1 MAVTGLLYTYSF
13 NGPRSQGVVSKNR
26 GNNAIVNAT
35 SGMPQKFGS
44 SAGGT
49 TFSNMRRLYRNN
61 LFLSNDNRDYNNEHK
76 LSNGRLSGSNDSSQ
90 YIQSRKARA
99 VGKSSMIAN
108 TVSFQGQATPAD
120 SYRNSAL
127 ARVRGGGSVAPKK
140 KGSI

>member
-1 MAVTGLLYTYSF
+1 MQQVECLKNLDLLQVEQHFLTCEDCIEIIF
-13 NGPRSQGVVSKNR
+13 
-26 GNNAIVNAT
+26 
-35 SGMPQKFGS
+35 
-44 SAGGT
+44 
-49 TFSNMRRLYRNN
+49 
-61 LFLSNDNRDYNNEHK
+61 FLSNDNRDYNNEHK